1 MIKITYSDNC
11 SNNLELYNLL
21 IDIILEHEQNKS
33 KEEEDERSF
42 IKSKFK

>member
-11 SNNLELYNLL
+11 SNNLELYSLL
-21 IDIILEHEQNKS
+21 IDIILEHEQNKP

>member
-11 SNNLELYNLL
+11 SNNLELYSLL
-21 IDIILEHEQNKS
+21 IDIILEHEENKS
-33 KEEEDERSF
+33 KEEEDEHSF